1 MLFCAHLIFIGI
13 FKAIFL
19 FLSKNKKNE
28 ILPCK
33 LIISNCLHTAT
44 AISVSQQCFCPC
56 SNPRISSLKVS
67 LIAKH
72 IPKRQL
78 TKPSRKMQIPA
89 RPKSHQSFMW
99 LLGPQRTSLLPISEF
114 VLDEKFQRN
123 ASKSAIF
130 YIYENPKLHFLF
142 FISC

>member
-1 MLFCAHLIFIGI
+1 MLWQQSENFIKQSRAGMLFCSLYPHLISSSQVTI
-13 FKAIFL
+13 FQAIFL

-99 LLGPQRTSLLPISEF
+99 LLGPQRTSLFPI
-114 VLDEKFQRN
+114 
-123 ASKSAIF
+123 
-130 YIYENPKLHFLF
+130 
-142 FISC
+142 